1 MSESLLATK
10 LYIPPPRP
18 DLVPRPRLIQRL
30 NEGLCLGRQLT
41 LISASA
47 GSGKTTLIS
56 EWFAALCSD
65 PQHEQPIENRTAWLS
80 LDQEDDE
87 PARFWTYLIGALRTV
102 DDGLGVAAQQMLQ
115 APQAPSMPLV
125 LTSLL
130 NDIAV
135 RPYRTI
141 LVLDDFHLISGE
153 RILDGFAFLLEHQP
167 RQIHLVLST
176 RADPPLP
183 IVRLRARGQLTEVRI
198 DDLAFTV
205 DEAVTFLNERM
216 GLGLSLEEV
225 KALESRTEGWAVGLQ
240 LAAMSMQDH
249 VDRRGFITAFA
260 GSHRLI
266 LEYLTEEV
274 LHRQPESIQHFLL
287 QTSILDRLCGQLCDA
302 VTGKSDSGA
311 TLSHLQRKN
320 LFTVSLDDEH
330 HWYRYH
336 HLFADLL
343 RNRLEQ
349 ETSLEQVAVLHGRA
363 SAWHE
368 QNGMV
373 DEAVK
378 YALKAQDLERVV
390 YLAEQAAQASALD
403 SRLTTLLYWLEM
415 LPEEVLCA
423 HPRLQIY
430 RAWALYMNGH
440 LARAQKMLQ
449 GSQEALEG
457 LPPSPENDALREE
470 LSALLTIIGLVARG
484 FMCSVNNQLE
494 EAVQTCKKARAM
506 ALDAGYVFLAAQ
518 ATEGLALARY
528 HQGQLLASAES
539 CRQVITLSEQS
550 SGSAWPAAQA
560 PLAASGYVELAGVHM
575 EWNDLDTAADL
586 LDKALDLCRQ
596 VGITQTL
603 SETYVAQSRLKQA
616 RGDMDG
622 AVEALREADRVSRI
636 EGAYSL
642 ANFRLATQQ
651 ARLNLMAK
659 RPEEVIHWVRQLETA
674 FAPGEAGI
682 PLPMSSREIIQTML
696 ARAYLAQGESEKAL
710 AVLEPLLPPAEA
722 AGGLLRVTE
731 ICLLKA
737 LALQALGDAPAAL
750 ISLERALTLAEP
762 EGYMRLFLDEGPP
775 LARLLYR
782 AAEQGILPTYTGKL
796 LAAFPEAGTAPRP
809 GRRSPSPAPLVEPL
823 TGRERQILQLIAE
836 GMTNKEIARKL
847 VISVGTVKV
856 HAHNIYGK
864 LGVSGRTQ
872 AVAKARGLGLLS

>member
-1 MSESLLATK
+1 
-10 LYIPPPRP
+10 
-18 DLVPRPRLIQRL
+18 VPRPRLIERL
-30 NEGLCLGRQLT
+30 NEGLRLDRQLT
-41 LISASA
+41 LVSAPA
-47 GSGKTTLIS
+47 GFGKTTLIS
-56 EWFAALCSD
+56 EWFADLRLD
-65 PQHEQPIENRTAWLS
+65 PHPGQLIENRMAWLS
-80 LDQEDDE
+80 LDQEDNE
-87 PARFWTYLIGALRTV
+87 PARFWTYFIAALRTV
-102 DDGLGVAAQQMLQ
+102 EEGMGESSQQMLQ
-115 APQAPSMPLV
+115 APQAPSTQLV
-125 LTSLL
+125 LTGLL
-130 NDIAV
+130 NHIAAL
-135 RPYRTI
+135 PYRII

-153 RILDGFAFLLEHQP
+153 TILEGLTFLLHHLPQ
-167 RQIHLVLST
+167 QLHLVLAT
-176 RADPPLP
+176 RADPALP
-183 IVRLRARGQLTEVRI
+183 IVRLRARGQLTEVRD

-225 KALESRTEGWAVGLQ
+225 TALESRTEGWVVGLQ
-240 LAAMSMQDH
+240 LAALSLQDR
-249 VDRRGFITAFA
+249 VDSRGFITAFT
-260 GSHRLI
+260 GSHYFI

-274 LHRQPESIQHFLL
+274 LVRQSESVQRFLL
-287 QTSILDRLCGQLCDA
+287 QTSILDRVCGSLCDV
-302 VTGKSDSGA
+302 VTGGSHGGT
-311 TLSHLQRKN
+311 TLAHLQRKN
-320 LFTVSLDDEH
+320 LFVVSLDDEH

-336 HLFADLL
+336 HLFCDLL
-343 RNRLEQ
+343 RTRLEQ
-349 ETSLEQVAVLHGRA
+349 EASPELIEELHARA
-363 SAWHE
+363 CAWHE
-368 QNGMV
+368 KHGTI
-373 DEAVK
+373 DEAIK
-378 YALKAQDLERVV
+378 YALKIQDFERVAH
-390 YLAEQAAQASALD
+390 LAEQAAQASALD
-403 SRLTTLLYWLEM
+403 SRLTTLLHWLEM

-762 EGYMRLFLDEGPP
+762 EGYVRLFLDEGPP

>member
-1 MSESLLATK
+1 MIVPLLASK
-10 LYIPPPRP
+10 LYIPPRRP
-18 DLVPRPRLIQRL
+18 NLVPRPRLLEQL
-30 NEGLCLGRQLT
+30 NEGLRLDRQLT
-41 LISASA
+41 LVSAPA
-47 GSGKTTLIS
+47 GFGKTTLLS
-56 EWFAALCSD
+56 EWFVALRLD
-65 PQHEQPIENRTAWLS
+65 PHCGQPIENRMAWLS
-80 LDQEDDE
+80 LDQEDNE

-102 DDGLGVAAQQMLQ
+102 EKGIGESAQQMLQ
-115 APQAPSMPLV
+115 TPQAFSAQLV
-125 LTSLL
+125 LTGLL
-130 NDIAV
+130 NDIGAL
-135 RPYRTI
+135 PYRMV
-141 LVLDDFHLISGE
+141 LVLDDFHLISDGT
-153 RILDGFAFLLEHQP
+153 ILDGLAFVLDHQP
-167 RQIHLVLST
+167 HQLHLVLST
-176 RADPPLP
+176 RADPSLP
-183 IVRLRARGQLTEVRI
+183 IIRLRARGQLTEVRV
-198 DDLAFTV
+198 DDLALTV
-205 DEAVTFLNERM
+205 DEATTFLNERM
-216 GLGLSLEEV
+216 GLGLSSEEV
-225 KALESRTEGWAVGLQ
+225 EVLESRIEGWAVGLQ
-240 LAAMSMQDH
+240 LAAMSMQDR

-260 GSHRLI
+260 GSHHFI

-274 LHRQPESIQHFLL
+274 LIRQPESVQHFLL
-287 QTSILDRLCGQLCDA
+287 QTSILDRLCGPLCDA
-302 VTGKSDSGA
+302 VTGSSGCGT
-311 TLSHLQRKN
+311 TLSQLLREN
-320 LFTVSLDDEH
+320 LFVVPLDDEH
-330 HWYRYH
+330 YWCRYH
-336 HLFADLL
+336 HLFSDLL
-343 RNRLEQ
+343 YKRFEQ
-349 ETSLEQVAVLHGRA
+349 EASPEQIRELYGRA

-368 QNGMV
+368 QSGIV

-378 YALKAQDLERVV
+378 YALKARDLERVAC
-390 YLAEQAAQASALD
+390 LAEQAAQASMLD
-403 SRLTTLLYWLEM
+403 SRLTTLLHWLEM
-415 LPEEVLCA
+415 LPEEVLRV

-449 GSQEALEG
+449 ESQEALEG
-457 LPPSPENDALREE
+457 LPPSSENDALREE
-470 LSALLTIIGLVARG
+470 LTTLLTIIGLVARG
-484 FMCSVNNQLE
+484 FMFSVNNQLE
-494 EAVQTCKKARAM
+494 EAAQTCRQARAM

-518 ATEGLALARY
+518 ATEGLALTHY
-528 HQGQLLASAES
+528 HQGQLHASAEC
-539 CRQVITLSEQS
+539 CRQVIALSEQS
-550 SGSAWPAAQA
+550 SRSAWPAAPA

-682 PLPMSSREIIQTML
+682 PLPMSSREITQTML

-762 EGYMRLFLDEGPP
+762 EGYMRLFLDEGPL